1 MQKLIGSEMTTGF
14 SKRSPVMR
22 VINASEICRYLP
34 NLVGVKVDAENGF
47 RALKRFKSSIF

>member
-22 VINASEICRYLP
+22 VINASEIFRYLP
-34 NLVGVKVDAENGF
+34 NRVGVKVDAENGV
-47 RALKRFKSSIF
+47 